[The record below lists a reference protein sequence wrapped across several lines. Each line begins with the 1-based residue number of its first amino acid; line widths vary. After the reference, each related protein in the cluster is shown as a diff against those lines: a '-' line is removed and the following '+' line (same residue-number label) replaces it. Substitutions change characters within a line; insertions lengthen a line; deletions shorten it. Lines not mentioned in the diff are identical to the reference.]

1 MDVNLRRQIYALE
14 EAEILPAE
22 AVTRE
27 PPASLAVHSTTQ
39 ANSPSSLLSKSFGG
53 NKAAITGGGL
63 GNLDVGWLNGRNDN
77 VGKEMKS
84 ELWGEAENF
93 VHKVEKR
100 KASKNREEPDSLKD
114 GGEEGAGDLI

>member
-27 PPASLAVHSTTQ
+27 PPTSLAVHSTSQ
-39 ANSPSSLLSKSFGG
+39 ANSPGSLLSKSIGG
-53 NKAAITGGGL
+53 NKAAVTGGGL

-84 ELWGEAENF
+84 ELWREAENF
-93 VHKVEKR
+93 VHRLEKR
-100 KASKNREEPDSLKD
+100 KASKNRESDSLK
-114 GGEEGAGDLI
+114 GGVEEDAGDPL

>member
-1 MDVNLRRQIYALE
+1 MNLRRQIYALE

-27 PPASLAVHSTTQ
+27 PPSSLAVHSISQ
-39 ANSPSSLLSKSFGG
+39 ASSPGLKSGSG

-77 VGKEMKS
+77 VEKEMKS
-84 ELWGEAENF
+84 ELWAEAENF
-93 VHKVEKR
+93 VHKLEKR
-100 KASKNREEPDSLKD
+100 KASKNRESDSLKD
-114 GGEEGAGDLI
+114 GGEEEAGDPL

>member
-27 PPASLAVHSTTQ
+27 SPTSLAVHSASQ
-39 ANSPSSLLSKSFGG
+39 AKSSGSSLSKFVGG
-53 NKAAITGGGL
+53 NKSAITPGGL
-63 GNLDVGWLNGRNDN
+63 GHLDVGWLNGRNDN

-93 VHKVEKR
+93 VHKLDER
-100 KASKNREEPDSLKD
+100 KANMNRETDSLKD
-114 GGEEGAGDLI
+114 GDEEEAGDPL

>member
-1 MDVNLRRQIYALE
+1 MNLRRQIYALE

-27 PPASLAVHSTTQ
+27 PPTILGVHSTSQ
-39 ANSPSSLLSKSFGG
+39 ANSPRSSLSKSVGG
-53 NKAAITGGGL
+53 NKAAFTGGGL
-63 GNLDVGWLNGRNDN
+63 GHLDVGWLNGRNDN

-93 VHKVEKR
+93 VHKLEKR
-100 KASKNREEPDSLKD
+100 KASNNQEADSLKD
-114 GGEEGAGDLI
+114 DGEEEAGDPL